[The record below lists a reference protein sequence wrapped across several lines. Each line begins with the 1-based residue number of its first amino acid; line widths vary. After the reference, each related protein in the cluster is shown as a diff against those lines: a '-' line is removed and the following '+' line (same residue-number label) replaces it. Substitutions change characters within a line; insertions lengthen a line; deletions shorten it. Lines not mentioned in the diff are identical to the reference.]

1 MCRKVEVLF
10 LVIVVEVY
18 CVLVEL
24 AAAGPCEYLT
34 HLPDNHRTIL
44 ADEEERIHI
53 FLGFCL
59 CLFVFGVE
67 PKSKQ
72 PIKSTFIS
80 SHVL

>member
-34 HLPDNHRTIL
+34 HLSRSCNQRQDNSP
-44 ADEEERIHI
+44 EERIHRLEQYLHI
-53 FLGFCL
+53 FGLWQPHTSFDILGKL
-59 CLFVFGVE
+59 H
-67 PKSKQ
+67 
-72 PIKSTFIS
+72 STP
-80 SHVL
+80 